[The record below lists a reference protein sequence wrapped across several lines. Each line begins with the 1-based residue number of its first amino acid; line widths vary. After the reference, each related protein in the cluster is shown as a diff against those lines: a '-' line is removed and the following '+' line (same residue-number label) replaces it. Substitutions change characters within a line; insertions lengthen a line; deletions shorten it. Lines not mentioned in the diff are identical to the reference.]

1 VKIELDRQ
9 DVLNLLGALDAVSV
23 SGRDNMI
30 GALRLMA
37 KLEGALKE
45 EKDVE
50 NSEPADGGHSE
61 GA

>member
-1 VKIELDRQ
+1 
-9 DVLNLLGALDAVSV
+9 
-23 SGRDNMI
+23 MI
-30 GALRLMA
+30 AALRLMA